1 MSNKVYD
8 ILKFIAMIVLP
19 ALATF
24 YAKVAGIWELPY
36 GDQISQTI
44 MAIDTLLGAI
54 LMISTA
60 SYKKGLLEE
69 KSEVEVKE

>member
-19 ALATF
+19 AIATF
-24 YAKVAGIWELPY
+24 YAKVAGIWGLPY

-69 KSEVEVKE
+69 KPEVEVEE

>member
-24 YAKVAGIWELPY
+24 YAKVAGIWGLPY

-69 KSEVEVKE
+69 KPEVEAEE